1 MFEKLKKLFTTVKIQ
16 EVPVYQ
22 IVEIKGPRI
31 ITKWDNETKAA
42 VATLQSHPGHVAV
55 MDRLALQRQLLE
67 SKLTREFHK
76 DMREVDQLQAGVFW
90 LGYVQEVISKAL
102 QLPQHTP
109 KDAMDEEMEAF
120 RELDSKI
127 ERVGME

>member
-1 MFEKLKKLFTTVKIQ
+1 
-16 EVPVYQ
+16 
-22 IVEIKGPRI
+22 
-31 ITKWDNETKAA
+31 
-42 VATLQSHPGHVAV
+42 

-76 DMREVDQLQAGVFW
+76 DLREVDQLQAGVFW

-102 QLPQHTP
+102 DQPQRVP
-109 KDAMDEEMEAF
+109 KDVMDEEMEAF
-120 RELDSKI
+120 RELDAKI